1 MGAINWLNAVSENGI
16 FTHHSY
22 TDLAEGVVMK
32 KYVGAGILIGLFAC
46 STHAQESRNGVFFS
60 LTAGLD
66 SMTLNT
72 AAGSENFGQGSSV
85 TVGGGYEFVL
95 TPKVALLVGGM
106 YDLDYYLQGGP
117 GSEGTSFKNGT
128 ETINQKIRY
137 SIYVAPGLYV
147 REDTLLYGKAAY
159 VISKTDPA
167 GIRSTEPNFGG
178 VGLGAGLRFA
188 LTQNSFLSLEMER
201 VTNNST
207 GFADFRNGLAISP
220 SYTNFTL
227 GLVYKP

>member
-1 MGAINWLNAVSENGI
+1 
-16 FTHHSY
+16 
-22 TDLAEGVVMK
+22 MK
-32 KYVGAGILIGLFAC
+32 KYVGAGLLVGLFAC
-46 STHAQESRNGVFFS
+46 GAQAQEPRSGLFFT
-60 LTAGLD
+60 LTAGVD

-72 AAGSENFGQGSSV
+72 AAGSESFGQGSSV
-85 TVGGGYEFVL
+85 TVGGGYEFAL

-117 GSEGTSFKNGT
+117 GSEGTSFKSGT

-137 SIYVAPGLYV
+137 SFYMAPGLYV

-159 VISKTDPA
+159 VVSKTDPA
-167 GIRSTEPNFGG
+167 GVRSAEPNFSGL
-178 VGLGAGLRFA
+178 GLGAGLRIA
-188 LTQNSFLSLEMER
+188 LTPNTFLSMELER

-207 GFADFRNGLAISP
+207 GFADFRSGLAISP